1 LWFSLRITPR
11 SAAVVLESCSVHR
24 LLTNCTA
31 PPGTEWKHQHLELT
45 KTGQKR
51 DALTLVIIIQSAV
64 YRFAKPLYG

>member
-1 LWFSLRITPR
+1 VGPIWRTSCLAVTGAIFCKPIANELHGTARYRMETP
-11 SAAVVLESCSVHR
+11 A
-24 LLTNCTA
+24 
-31 PPGTEWKHQHLELT
+31 HLEMT